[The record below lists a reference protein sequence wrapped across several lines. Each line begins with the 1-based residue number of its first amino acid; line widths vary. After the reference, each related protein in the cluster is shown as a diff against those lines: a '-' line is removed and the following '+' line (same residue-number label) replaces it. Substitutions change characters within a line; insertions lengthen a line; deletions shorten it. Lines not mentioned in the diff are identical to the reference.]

1 MKKRQRLEFLR
12 ISLNFAHFSD
22 WTFNTIYSIVT
33 TKIEKHLISQ
43 SGVKVLMAEIFEEKR
58 ENHARNRQQ
67 TKVLGLDGRYH
78 DYSCRV

>member
-1 MKKRQRLEFLR
+1 MKKSQRLEFLR
-12 ISLNFAHFSD
+12 ISLNFAQFSD

-33 TKIEKHLISQ
+33 TKIDKHLISQ

-58 ENHARNRQQ
+58 ENHARNRQK